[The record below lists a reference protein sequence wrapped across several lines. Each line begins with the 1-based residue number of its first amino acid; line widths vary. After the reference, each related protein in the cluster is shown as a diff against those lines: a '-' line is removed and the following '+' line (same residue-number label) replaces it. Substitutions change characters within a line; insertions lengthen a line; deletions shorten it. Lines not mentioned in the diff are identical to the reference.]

1 MRYSAIESGKI
12 PLADLTA
19 YDVRQIRSL
28 GDSKLQ
34 NRVTELWGAIRDSS
48 EEKTNRIAE
57 LKKLLTPNRLANASH
72 SDGRLLF
79 NKSCAKCHRL
89 FGYGEKIGPELTGAN
104 RNNIDYLL
112 ENIVDPSAVVSKDFR
127 MTIVQTTDGQT
138 LNGLVA
144 AKNDKTLSLQ
154 TQNELKTILL
164 DDIEETKRSTMSPM
178 PDGML
183 DNLSEDQIA
192 NLISYLMQ
200 PSQVQLPEE
209 KP

>member
-1 MRYSAIESGKI
+1 
-12 PLADLTA
+12 
-19 YDVRQIRSL
+19 
-28 GDSKLQ
+28 
-34 NRVTELWGAIRDSS
+34 
-48 EEKTNRIAE
+48 
-57 LKKLLTPNRLANASH
+57 
-72 SDGRLLF
+72 
-79 NKSCAKCHRL
+79 
-89 FGYGEKIGPELTGAN
+89 
-104 RNNIDYLL
+104 
-112 ENIVDPSAVVSKDFR
+112 

-144 AKNDKTLSLQ
+144 AKNDKTLALQ
-154 TQNELKTILL
+154 SQHELKTILL

-200 PSQVQLPEE
+200 PSQVRLPEE

>member
-1 MRYSAIESGKI
+1 
-12 PLADLTA
+12 
-19 YDVRQIRSL
+19 
-28 GDSKLQ
+28 
-34 NRVTELWGAIRDSS
+34 
-48 EEKTNRIAE
+48 
-57 LKKLLTPNRLANASH
+57 
-72 SDGRLLF
+72 
-79 NKSCAKCHRL
+79 
-89 FGYGEKIGPELTGAN
+89 
-104 RNNIDYLL
+104 
-112 ENIVDPSAVVSKDFR
+112 